1 MLHGIDEKE
10 GIELATIL
18 TARRK
23 NLKNFRKG
31 LDIWLE
37 RC

>member
-1 MLHGIDEKE
+1 MLHGIDEKD
-10 GIELATIL
+10 GVELSKIL
-18 TARRK
+18 AARRR

-37 RC
+37 MC